1 MTTFIA
7 ASDATSSRSD
17 STMGRFTLHCQA
29 VNELIWVTLQ
39 VADVEQSRRFWRDAI
54 GLTERSAAAGWVELE
69 LGAGVRLALHSVFH
83 RPALERR
90 GYDRGGPVLGIRVQ
104 SLEDMGALVERHGA
118 RALGAA
124 QDIPGGRSRDFEDP
138 DGYVFELVELR
149 A

>member
-1 MTTFIA
+1 M
-7 ASDATSSRSD
+7 
-17 STMGRFTLHCQA
+17 
-29 VNELIWVTLQ
+29 NELTWVTLQ
-39 VADVEQSRRFWRDAI
+39 VPDVEQSRRFWRDII
-54 GLTERSAAAGWVELE
+54 GLPERSATPTWVELE
-69 LGAGVRLALHSVFH
+69 LRAGVHLALHPVFH
-83 RPALERR
+83 PPALERR

-104 SLEDMGALVERHGA
+104 SIEEMGALVERNGA

>member
-1 MTTFIA
+1 M
-7 ASDATSSRSD
+7 
-17 STMGRFTLHCQA
+17 
-29 VNELIWVTLQ
+29 NELIWVTLQ

-69 LGAGVRLALHSVFH
+69 LCAGVRLALHTVFH

-118 RALGAA
+118 RALGVA

>member
-1 MTTFIA
+1 MTTFMA
-7 ASDATSSRSD
+7 ASDATSAPVD
-17 STMGRFTLHCQA
+17 STTACFTLHCRA

-54 GLTERSAAAGWVELE
+54 GLTERSAASGWVELE
-69 LGAGVRLALHSVFH
+69 LRAGVHLALHSVFH

-90 GYDRGGPVLGIRVQ
+90 GYDRGGAVLGIRVQ
-104 SLEDMGALVERHGA
+104 SLEEMSALVERHGA
-118 RALGAA
+118 RALGGA